1 MIKLKNGKEYE
12 ELFVDLQ
19 GETLVIAITADGL
32 KYDDVEVAF
41 KNTEAIS
48 EIEVMRKTE
57 EGMETIK
64 VWNDYIQVLSIEKHF
79 NYPDNLTT
87 VDVFFV
93 VLSQDNSKDMIKE
106 IKSTVKE
113 SNDAIMMALC
123 EVYEMVIGEV

>member
-19 GETLVIAITADGL
+19 GETLVVAIKADGL

-41 KNTEAIS
+41 KNAEAIS

-57 EGMETIK
+57 DGMETIK

-87 VDVFFV
+87 VDVFFIQ
-93 VLSQDNSKDMIKE
+93 LSQDNSRDMIKE
-106 IKSTVKE
+106 VKSTVKE

-123 EVYEMVIGEV
+123 EVYEMIIGEV

>member
-19 GETLVIAITADGL
+19 GETLVVAVKADGL
-32 KYDDVEVAF
+32 KYDDIETVF
-41 KNTEAIS
+41 KDPEAIS
-48 EIEVMRKTE
+48 KIEVMQQTE
-57 EGMETIK
+57 DGMETIK

-87 VDVFFV
+87 VDVFFIQ
-93 VLSQDNSKDMIKE
+93 LSQDNSRDMIKE
-106 IKSTVKE
+106 VKSTVKE

-123 EVYEMVIGEV
+123 EVYEMIIGEV